1 MKNNALE
8 SLPMRKKERINRDRK
23 LLPVCYLCNEVPA
36 EGIRS
41 GFFLKGI
48 YICSECERD
57 LINSKPGEKDEYML
71 TIAKLRYILFNENP
85 RQ

>member
-8 SLPMRKKERINRDRK
+8 SMPIRKNNSANRDRK
-23 LLPVCYLCNEVPA
+23 VLPVCYLCNKVP
-36 EGIRS
+36 EDGIRS

-48 YICSECERD
+48 YICSECEES

-71 TIAKLRYILFNENP
+71 TIAKLRYILFKKGAP
-85 RQ
+85 